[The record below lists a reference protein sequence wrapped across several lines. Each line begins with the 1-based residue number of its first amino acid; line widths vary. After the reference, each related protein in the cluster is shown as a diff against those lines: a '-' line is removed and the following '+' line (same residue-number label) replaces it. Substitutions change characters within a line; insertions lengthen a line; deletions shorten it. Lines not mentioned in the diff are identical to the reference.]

1 MKIVV
6 NGGLGNQLF
15 QVAYAHQRLKKN
27 NRIEIYQDPNPRL
40 DRPFELD
47 PFLSI
52 CKHSKIE
59 GTSDE
64 FLLKNKL
71 RVIKILKRMQ
81 LNFLIPLFQRIF
93 KTNLE
98 VKAFT
103 FDGSN
108 SLSFQNKLSAGY
120 FQHWRHIENAWP
132 IFGIELISTISKI
145 KVPENLLNEIQES
158 AVLHIRQGD
167 LNNVKNTMGIL
178 SAQYYSKALDQI
190 TSECPGKNVIVV
202 TDDVPG
208 ARKVLDLKRI
218 TRIIGPE
225 TLDAWQTLK
234 IMSLAQYLVTAN
246 STLSWWGGFLANKA
260 GSKVVLPQPWFL
272 DWHEEV
278 GDAFYF
284 PGSKLQSSDFI

>member
-15 QVAYAHQRLKKN
+15 QIAYAHQGLKN
-27 NRIEIYQDPNPRL
+27 TNCIEIYRDSNPRP

-47 PFLSI
+47 EFLSV
-52 CKHSKIE
+52 CRHSRIE

-64 FLLKNKL
+64 FLLKNKF
-71 RVIKILKRMQ
+71 RIIKILLRMH
-81 LNFLIPLFQRIF
+81 LNFLTPLFQRIF
-93 KTNLE
+93 QTNLE
-98 VKAFT
+98 IKAFT
-103 FDGSN
+103 FGN
-108 SLSFQNKLSAGY
+108 STSSKFQKKLSAGY
-120 FQHWRHIENAWP
+120 FQHWRYIENAWSN
-132 IFGIELISTISKI
+132 FGLELNSTISNVKI
-145 KVPENLLNEIQES
+145 PENLLIQIQTS

-178 SAQYYSKALDQI
+178 SAQYYSRALDRLFI
-190 TSECPGKNVIVV
+190 DSPGKNVIVV

-208 ARKVLDLKRI
+208 ALKVLDMRRI

-234 IMSLAQYLVTAN
+234 IMSLAPYLVTAN
-246 STLSWWGGFLANKA
+246 STLSWWGGYLANKA
-260 GSKVVLPQPWFL
+260 GSTVVLPQPWFL
-272 DWHEEV
+272 NWHEEV

-284 PGSKLQSSDFI
+284 PGSKLLSSDFI

>member
-15 QVAYAHQRLKKN
+15 QIAYAHQGLKN
-27 NRIEIYQDPNPRL
+27 TSRIEIYQDPNPRL
-40 DRPFELD
+40 DRPFELNE
-47 PFLSI
+47 FLLI
-52 CKHSKIE
+52 CKHSRIE

-71 RVIKILKRMQ
+71 RIIKILLRMH
-81 LNFLIPLFQRIF
+81 LNILIPFFQKVFR
-93 KTNLE
+93 TNLE

-103 FDGSN
+103 FGNSN
-108 SLSFQNKLSAGY
+108 SSTFQKKLASGY
-120 FQHWRHIENAWP
+120 FQHWRHIDNAWSH
-132 IFGIELISTISKI
+132 FGLELNSTISKVKI
-145 KVPENLLNEIQES
+145 PENLSTQIQES

-178 SAQYYSKALDQI
+178 SAQYYSRALDQLFI
-190 TSECPGKNVIVV
+190 DCPGKNVIVV

-208 ARKVLDLKRI
+208 AQKVLDMKRI

-234 IMSLAQYLVTAN
+234 IMSLAPYLVTAN
-246 STLSWWGGFLANKA
+246 STLSWWGGYLANKA
-260 GSKVVLPQPWFL
+260 GATVVFPQPWFL
-272 DWHEEV
+272 NWHEEV

-284 PGSKLQSSDFI
+284 PGSKLLSSDFM